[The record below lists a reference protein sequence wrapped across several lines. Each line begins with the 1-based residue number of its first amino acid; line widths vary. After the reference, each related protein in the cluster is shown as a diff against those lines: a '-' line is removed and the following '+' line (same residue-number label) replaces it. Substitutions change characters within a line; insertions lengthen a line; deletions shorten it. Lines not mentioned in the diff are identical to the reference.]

1 MKSSLFWRF
10 RLIHVALLLVG
21 FAIIVQIIH
30 ILYSPEADTIR
41 SYGKIYSGQMWEFS
55 PARGEIYDRKGALLA
70 GSKTVYETGVDL
82 TANLDANEVAIAAQI
97 YLGLDYNTV
106 FTTITQPP
114 QGVVYVVLDKFTP
127 GDKVQAFKDFRDALN
142 GATPA
147 KSLSAVYF
155 QPHLERTYPENSL
168 ASNVVGFVNRN
179 KWAYYG
185 IEEKYNTLLAG
196 TTVTRWVPVNPNDA
210 QNLPD
215 IPPGA
220 TLILTIDREVQAA
233 TEGILDNAL
242 QTYGADSGV
251 IIVADPKT
259 GEILAM
265 ASTPRLNPNE
275 YWTYLDTFPGETPY
289 NRAVSQAYEP
299 GSVVKIFTMA
309 AAIDK
314 GVVRPDTIYND
325 VTGTIEVGGS
335 TITNWDNAAWGPQD
349 MVGCLQHSLNVCL
362 AWVATQLGQQD
373 FYAYMQSFGLGHVT
387 GIDLAA
393 ENPGRLKLPQDSD
406 WYPVDLGTNAF
417 GQGVSITPI
426 QMVMAATALAN
437 NGQMMRPHV
446 LRATVQ
452 NGVQRDIPIE
462 VVGTPISSATA
473 QTMNSMLSVSL
484 ANESSLSLVPGYNIA
499 GKTGTAQIPTPNGYT
514 SDQTNASFIGWG
526 PVDDP
531 KFLVYVWLEKPQT
544 SIWGSETAA
553 PVFKQI
559 VQKLVVLMGI
569 PPDQVRLNLTNGGQ

>member
-1 MKSSLFWRF
+1 VKSNLFWRF
-10 RLIHVALLLVG
+10 RLIQIGLLLVG
-21 FAIIVQIIH
+21 IAIIAQILH
-30 ILYSPEADTIR
+30 ILYSPEAETIR
-41 SYGKIYSGQMWEFS
+41 AYGKIYSGQMQEFS
-55 PARGEIYDRKGALLA
+55 PARGEIYDRKGSLLA
-70 GSKTVYETGVDL
+70 GNITVYETGVDL
-82 TANLDANEVAIAAQI
+82 TANPDANEVAIAAQI

-106 FTTITQPP
+106 YTAITQPP
-114 QGVVYVVLDKFTP
+114 QGIVYIVVDKFTP
-127 GDKVQAFKDFRDALN
+127 GDKVQAFKDFRDT
-142 GATPA
+142 ATGSSSA
-147 KSLSAVYF
+147 QSLSAVYF

-168 ASNVVGFVNRN
+168 AANVLGFVDRN

-196 TTVTRWVPVNPNDA
+196 TTVTRWVPANPNDA
-210 QNLPD
+210 QNVPD

-220 TLILTIDREVQAA
+220 TLILTINREIQAS
-233 TEGILDNAL
+233 TEEILDNAL
-242 QTYGADSGV
+242 STYGADSGV

-265 ASTPRLNPNE
+265 ASTPRLDPNK
-275 YWTYLDTFPGETPY
+275 YWTYVDTFPGETPY

-299 GSVVKIFTMA
+299 GSVVKILTMA

-314 GVVRPDTIYND
+314 GAVTPDTIYND
-325 VTGTIEVGGS
+325 LTGTFEVGGV
-335 TITNWDNAAWGPQD
+335 TVYNWDNSAWGAQD

-417 GQGVSITPI
+417 GQGVSVTPI
-426 QMVMAATALAN
+426 QMVMAATAIAN
-437 NGQMMRPHV
+437 NGQMVRPHV
-446 LRATVQ
+446 LHATVQ
-452 NGVQRDIPIE
+452 SGIQHNMPIE
-462 VVGTPISSATA
+462 VVSTPISAATA
-473 QTMNSMLSVSL
+473 QTMNAMLSVSL
-484 ANESSLSLVPGYNIA
+484 ENESSLALVPGYTIA
-499 GKTGTAQIPTPNGYT
+499 GKTGTAQIPTANGYT
-514 SDQTNASFIGWG
+514 SDETNASFIGWG

-553 PVFKQI
+553 PVFKQV

-569 PPDQVRLNLTNGGQ
+569 PPDQVRLNLTTGGQ

>member
-10 RLIHVALLLVG
+10 RLIQVALSLVG
-21 FAIIVQIIH
+21 IAIIAQILH
-30 ILYSPEADTIR
+30 IQYSPEAATIR
-41 SYGKIYSGQMWEFS
+41 EYGKIYSGQMQEFS
-55 PARGEIYDRKGALLA
+55 PARGEIYDRKGSLLA
-70 GSKTVYETGVDL
+70 GNITVYETGVDL
-82 TANLDANEVAIAAQI
+82 TAKPDANEIAIAAQI

-106 FTTITQPP
+106 YTAITQPP
-114 QGVVYVVLDKFTP
+114 EGVIYVVVDKFTP
-127 GDKVQAFKDFRDALN
+127 GDKVQAFKDFRDTVTGTLS
-142 GATPA
+142 A

-168 ASNVVGFVNRN
+168 AANILGFVDRN

-185 IEEKYNTLLAG
+185 VEEKYNTLLAG
-196 TTVTRWVPVNPNDA
+196 TTVTRWVPSNPNDA
-210 QNLPD
+210 QSIPD

-220 TLILTIDREVQAA
+220 TLILTIDREIQAA
-233 TEGILDNAL
+233 TEEVLDNAL
-242 QTYGADSGV
+242 STYGADSGV

-275 YWTYLDTFPGETPY
+275 YWTYMDTFPGETPY

-299 GSVVKIFTMA
+299 GSVMKILTMA

-314 GVVRPDTIYND
+314 GVVTPDTIYND
-325 VTGTIEVGGS
+325 ITGTFEVGGI
-335 TITNWDNAAWGPQD
+335 TIHNWDNSAWGVQD
-349 MVGCLQHSLNVCL
+349 MIGCLQHSLNVCL

-373 FYAYMQSFGLGHVT
+373 FYTYMQSFGLGHVT
-387 GIDLAA
+387 GVDLAA

-417 GQGVSITPI
+417 GQGVSVTPI
-426 QMVMAATALAN
+426 QMVMAATAIAN
-437 NGQMMRPHV
+437 NGKMMRPHV
-446 LRATVQ
+446 LQATVQ
-452 NGVQRDIPIE
+452 NGVQHDMPIE
-462 VVGTPISSATA
+462 VVATPISAASA
-473 QTMNSMLSVSL
+473 QTMNYMLSISL
-484 ANESSLSLVPGYNIA
+484 ENESSLSLVPGYAIA
-499 GKTGTAQIPTPNGYT
+499 GKTGTAQIPTANGYT
-514 SDQTNASFIGWG
+514 SDETNASFIGWG

-569 PPDQVRLNLTNGGQ
+569 PPDQVRLNLTAGGQ